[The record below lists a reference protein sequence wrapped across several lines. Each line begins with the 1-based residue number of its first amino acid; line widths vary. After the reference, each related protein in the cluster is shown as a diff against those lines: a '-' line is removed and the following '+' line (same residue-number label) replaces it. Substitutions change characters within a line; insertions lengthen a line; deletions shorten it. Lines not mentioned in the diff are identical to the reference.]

1 MRSIVTILSF
11 ILLCIQLSAQEK
23 IEALKLISD
32 ICEKNISIDDFK
44 KQYSDYFIINH
55 DTDSTDSGLFI
66 LQNLSFAGYES
77 NGVVFISSD
86 TKMKIVTI
94 SPNYEILDSVSRYQ
108 VADKYHEY
116 LLTVLGQPDLD
127 DISFDNSTLKQIPQG
142 LNIKESTTYT
152 WFKNTTVPYMSIRYK
167 TNKEDVYN
175 LMAVSGFPFYSTTPI
190 QRQFY
195 KTLEFG
201 KNVTKTQIATALDIP
216 SYIIKEERKSYGRTY
231 RCLESVYFGGVT
243 WSFLEIGTVDGK
255 LATVRLTSS
264 ELKDNTDIY
273 DTLLKALTNKYGAP
287 IEDDAMVL
295 WGDGLTDI
303 TLSHQYGESKGG
315 EMRHYVDLNYIDTEL
330 HQKAQNIIE
339 NEL

>member
-127 DISFDNSTLKQIPQG
+127 DISFDNTSVKI
-142 LNIKESTTYT
+142 Y
-152 WFKNTTVPYMSIRYK
+152 R
-167 TNKEDVYN
+167 
-175 LMAVSGFPFYSTTPI
+175 A
-190 QRQFY
+190 
-195 KTLEFG
+195 
-201 KNVTKTQIATALDIP
+201 
-216 SYIIKEERKSYGRTY
+216 KS
-231 RCLESVYFGGVT
+231 
-243 WSFLEIGTVDGK
+243 
-255 LATVRLTSS
+255 
-264 ELKDNTDIY
+264 
-273 DTLLKALTNKYGAP
+273 
-287 IEDDAMVL
+287 
-295 WGDGLTDI
+295 
-303 TLSHQYGESKGG
+303 
-315 EMRHYVDLNYIDTEL
+315 
-330 HQKAQNIIE
+330 
-339 NEL
+339 